1 MFVDLSLK
9 DFLKETASNSP
20 APGGGSVSALAGA
33 LGAALTLMVT
43 NLTADSEEIA
53 LLRKDGEKLLSD
65 LEEYI
70 DADTVAFTKV
80 MASYKLP
87 KATDEEKALRS
98 SAIQSALKE
107 AAVLPMTVAG
117 VCVEGMRLAYKAL
130 DIGNVNASSDAS
142 SAGRLFYAGMWC
154 AIYNVRIN
162 IALIKDAD
170 FVSDMRKK
178 TEAVLA
184 DGEKLIA
191 ELSTLTDTKIKP

>member
-107 AAVLPMTVAG
+107 AAVLPMNTAESCIEV
-117 VCVEGMRLAYKAL
+117 MRLSLKAL
-130 DIGNVNASSDAS
+130 ECGNSNAASDAA
-142 SAGRLFYAGMWC
+142 SAGILSYAGMRG
-154 AIYNVRIN
+154 ALYNVRIN
-162 IALIKDAD
+162 IASIKDSS
-170 FVSDMRKK
+170 FVSGMQSK
-178 TEAVLA
+178 TANLFSE
-184 DGEKLIA
+184 GEKLLA
-191 ELSTLTDTKIKP
+191 ELTSLADKKIN